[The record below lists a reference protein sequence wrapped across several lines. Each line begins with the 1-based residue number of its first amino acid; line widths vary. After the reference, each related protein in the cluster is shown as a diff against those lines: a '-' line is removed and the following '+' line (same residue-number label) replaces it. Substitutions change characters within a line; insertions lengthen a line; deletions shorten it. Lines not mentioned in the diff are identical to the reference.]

1 MRLLG
6 KDEPDEK
13 MELKELIKQKTD
25 AIFPE
30 VVQHYHWLHQHPE
43 LSYQE
48 KVTAAYIA
56 EFLQREGIP
65 FKEGIGGE
73 GILATIEGTGE
84 GPGKCM
90 AFVADMDAL
99 PVTEQNDVPYKSV
112 NKGVMHA
119 CGHDAQAASLMG
131 AVKMV
136 YSLRDRFAGTALFV
150 FQPGEERSPGG
161 ADLMLKDG
169 LFSDL
174 NPDFIVKQHA
184 YTDFPAGM
192 VGFHAGTIMASADE
206 VHIKVKGQGGHGALP
221 HELNDTVLA
230 ASQIVVAMQ
239 QLVSRRANPFH
250 PMVLSFGKFIADGAT
265 NVIPGVVT
273 LAGSLRCMQEEERH
287 RMLQLIPQIA
297 TATAAAYGCSCEVD
311 LPQGY
316 PSVISDEQITGHIRA
331 LTADFLGEERVSE
344 FPKRMTADDFGFF
357 SQGYPCCYY
366 RFGVDGDNRKTGPL
380 HSGTFLIEEQAL
392 KTSTALPAWLTLISL
407 K

>member
-1 MRLLG
+1 MDLG
-6 KDEPDEK
+6 
-13 MELKELIKQKTD
+13 ELIKQETE

-30 VVQHYHWLHQHPE
+30 VVQHYRWLHQHPE
-43 LSYQE
+43 FSYQE
-48 KVTAAYIA
+48 KETAAYIA
-56 EFLQREGIP
+56 GFLLREGIS
-65 FKEGIGGE
+65 FKKGIGGY
-73 GILATIEGTGE
+73 GMLATIKGE
-84 GPGKCM
+84 KEDNGRCV

-99 PVTEQNDVPYKSV
+99 PVQEQNDIPYKSLHD
-112 NKGVMHA
+112 GVMHA

-136 YSLRDRFAGTALFV
+136 HALRSRFGGTALFV

-161 ADLMLKDG
+161 ADMMLKDG
-169 LFSDL
+169 VFSDFT
-174 NPDFIVKQHA
+174 PDFIVKQHA
-184 YTDFPAGM
+184 YTDLPAGM

-230 ASQIVVAMQ
+230 ASQIIVAMQ

-265 NVIPGVVT
+265 NVIPGEVT

-287 RMLQLIPQIA
+287 TMLQLIPQIA
-297 TATAAAYGCSCEVD
+297 AATATAYGCNCEVE

-316 PSVISDEQITGHIRA
+316 PSVVSDEQITTRIRTM
-331 LTADFLGEERVSE
+331 TAAFLGEAKVSE

-357 SQGYPCCYY
+357 TQLYPCCYY
-366 RFGVDGDNRKTGPL
+366 RFGVAGEKGRPGPL
-380 HSGTFLIEEQAL
+380 HSATFLIDEQAL
-392 KTSTALPAWLTLISL
+392 RASTGLPVYLALNSL

>member
-1 MRLLG
+1 
-6 KDEPDEK
+6 
-13 MELKELIKQKTD
+13 MELVELIKQKTEE
-25 AIFPE
+25 IFPE
-30 VVQHYHWLHQHPE
+30 VVQHYRWLHRHPE

-48 KVTAAYIA
+48 KETAAYIA
-56 EFLQREGIP
+56 GFLRREGIS
-65 FKEGIGGE
+65 FKTGIGGD
-73 GILATIEGTGE
+73 GMLAVVKGE
-84 GPGKCM
+84 MEENGKCV

-99 PVTEQNDVPYKSV
+99 PVQEQNDIPYKSLHD
-112 NKGVMHA
+112 GVMHA

-136 YSLRDRFAGTALFV
+136 HALRSRFAGTALFV

-161 ADLMLKDG
+161 AYLMLEDG
-169 LFSDL
+169 VFSDHH
-174 NPDFIVKQHA
+174 PDFIVKQHA
-184 YTDFPAGM
+184 YTDLPAGM

-230 ASQIVVAMQ
+230 ASQIIVAMQ

-265 NVIPGVVT
+265 NVIPGEVT
-273 LAGSLRCMQEEERH
+273 LAGSLRCMQEVDRQ

-297 TATAAAYGCSCEVD
+297 HDTAAAYGCSCDVD

-316 PSVISDEQITGHIRA
+316 PSVISDEQITARMRTIA
-331 LTADFLGEERVSE
+331 ATFLGEAKVSE

-357 SQGYPCCYY
+357 SQRYPCCYY
-366 RFGVDGDNRKTGPL
+366 RFGVAGEKGRLGPL
-380 HSGTFLIEEQAL
+380 HSDTFLIDEQAL
-392 KTSTALPAWLTLISL
+392 RASTGLPVYLALNSL